1 MGFDTRLSTV
11 TQLKKS
17 SPRTIS
23 PGARGVF
30 LVATLLAALLT
41 AGAAVRDR
49 FVGDLA
55 LSGALQELT
64 SPQWEEVM
72 EFATLI
78 GATPYML
85 AAALGMLAWFLW
97 KRRVV
102 DCVVVLSAL
111 VSLGFFRLLKVAVDR
126 PRPTADLVMV
136 WQQSDTASFP
146 SGHTVSAMILFG
158 LVFYLAPTLVRQK
171 WAARTVRILSVLLV
185 VLISTS
191 RVYLGAHWPS
201 DVLGG
206 FLFGYLA
213 LAMLI
218 YFHRSLGSR
227 QGLMQT

>member
-1 MGFDTRLSTV
+1 M
-11 TQLKKS
+11 TQLKRR
-17 SPRTIS
+17 SPQTIS
-23 PGARGVF
+23 PG
-30 LVATLLAALLT
+30 TLGLFLAALLIATLLT

-64 SPQWEEVM
+64 SSHWEEVM

-78 GATPYML
+78 SATPYIIT
-85 AAALGMLAWFLW
+85 AALCMLAWFLW
-97 KRRVV
+97 KRRAV
-102 DCVVVLSAL
+102 DCFVVLSAL

-126 PRPTADLVMV
+126 PRPTDDLVMV
-136 WQQSDTASFP
+136 WQHSDTASFP

-158 LVFYLAPTLVRQK
+158 LVFYLAPTLVRRK

-185 VLISTS
+185 VMISTS

-227 QGLMQT
+227 QRLMQA